1 MRPALLWIGYILGA
15 VMIVVGLLVL
25 LGYFQF
31 QGSSGEGSDMLRT
44 VFGIVLVLYGIYRI
58 SITEMQRRRAGRI

>member
-1 MRPALLWIGYILGA
+1 MRPALLWIGYILGT

-31 QGSSGEGSDMLRT
+31 QGSAEEGSDMLRT
-44 VFGIVLVLYGIYRI
+44 VFGIVLMLYGIYRI
-58 SITEMQRRRAGRI
+58 SITEMQRRSASSI